1 MNTHLHFPKG
11 SFSLLLLLVFACADR
26 TARPPAYSAAADAP
40 VFCAPATNDRSWYDG
55 NQKAPL
61 FEDLSDLGF
70 PVTANKE
77 VVRRYVNQGLVL
89 AYGFNHAEAA
99 RSFYYATRLEPD
111 CPMAYWGYAYV
122 LGPNYNAGM
131 ETDNYSRAYAAVQRA
146 RDLAQTKGTPRE
158 KALIGALSL
167 RYTADAPEDRSS
179 LDEAYAGAMREVW
192 SRFPDDADVG
202 TLFAESLMDLHPW
215 QLWDKE
221 GNPQPWTPE
230 ILEVLDRV
238 MAVHPD
244 HPGANHLYI
253 HAIEAS
259 HTPEK
264 GLVSARRLGEGL
276 VPGSGHLV
284 HMPSHIYIR
293 TGNYHEGS
301 VVNREAVRVDSNYI
315 TACRA
320 QGAYPLIYHPH
331 NYHFLAATATLEGN
345 SAWAIDAAKRTAR
358 HADNDLIGIP
368 GLGLLQHFYT
378 VPDYV
383 LVKFGRWDD
392 ILNSLDVRRDLTYPK
407 LIRHYARGMA
417 YLGKKDVAAAREE
430 LAALRIL
437 LPDPAIDSMVIGVN
451 PARSVAS
458 IAERV
463 LAGEIEAGAGE
474 LDTAIG
480 VLREAVVME
489 DALSYM
495 EPPDWFFSVRHHLG
509 AVLVDAGHYR
519 EAVEVY
525 EQDLRTFPK
534 NGWALHGLQAAYRG
548 LGDQAQEASVASS
561 LEAAWATA
569 DVELAG
575 SRIR

>member
-1 MNTHLHFPKG
+1 M
-11 SFSLLLLLVFACADR
+11 FSCFDR
-26 TARPPAYSAAADAP
+26 TYQPPAYGLAASEP
-40 VFCAPATNDRSWYDG
+40 VFCAPQATDRSWYDED
-55 NQKAPL
+55 QRAPL
-61 FEDLSDLGF
+61 FDDLTDLGLA
-70 PVTANKE
+70 VTAETAE
-77 VVRRYVNQGLVL
+77 VKRYVNQGLVL

-99 RSFYYATRLEPD
+99 RSFHYATRLEPD
-111 CPMAYWGYAYV
+111 CPMAHWGYAYV

-131 ETDNYSRAYAAVQRA
+131 EADNYARAYEAVQRG
-146 RDLAQTKGTPRE
+146 RELVKTMGTPKE
-158 KALIGALSL
+158 KALIEALSL
-167 RYTADAPEDRSS
+167 RYSAEAPADRSS
-179 LDEAYAGAMREVW
+179 LDKAYAEAMRRVQ
-192 SRFPDDADVG
+192 RDFPEDADVG

-221 GNPQPWTPE
+221 GNPESWTPE
-230 ILEVLDRV
+230 ILGVLDGVLAR
-238 MAVHPD
+238 HPG

-264 GLVSARRLGEGL
+264 GLASARRLGAGL
-276 VPGSGHLV
+276 VPGAGHLV

-301 VVNREAVRVDSNYI
+301 VANREAVKVDSSYI

-358 HADNDLIGIP
+358 HADNDLIKVP
-368 GLGLLQHFYT
+368 QLGLLQHFYSI
-378 VPDYV
+378 PDFV
-383 LVKFGRWDD
+383 LVKFGHWDA
-392 ILNSLDVRRDLTYPK
+392 ILSALDVRRDLSYPK

-417 YLGKKDVAAAREE
+417 YLGKEDVAAAREE
-430 LAALRIL
+430 LAALRAL
-437 LPDPAIDSMVIGVN
+437 LPEQSIDSMVIGVN

-463 LAGEIEAGAGE
+463 LAGEIEAGSGRQE
-474 LDTAIG
+474 DGITL
-480 VLREAVVME
+480 LRQAVAME

-509 AVLVDAGHYR
+509 AVLVDAGQYQ
-519 EAVEVY
+519 EAIEIY

-548 LGDQAQEASVASS
+548 LGDGAQVERLSARV
-561 LEAAWATA
+561 EAAWATA
-569 DVELAG
+569 DVGLSG